1 MKEVKL
7 DLNKICTDNE
17 DPMLISE
24 VRCSH
29 GLLLPL
35 KTSWSDNNPGRRF
48 WSCPYYG
55 ARKCNFFR
63 CRDGLIDER
72 SKFIIPK
79 LVKKIKEMDKQLM
92 SKVKIMK
99 KMKEMAHCNDSE
111 IVEMMKNSIVMDLE
125 GESALSVKKKK
136 NKEEDFDFHDCE
148 ELIKNAA
155 EKSMEVKKKG
165 TNYSNFIK
173 IFIMF
178 LLMCFAIW
186 INWLMQLKT

>member
-1 MKEVKL
+1 
-7 DLNKICTDNE
+7 
-17 DPMLISE
+17 MLILE

-35 KTSWSDNNPGRRF
+35 KISWSDNNPGRRF

-63 CRDGLIDER
+63 WRDGLIDEK
-72 SKFIIPK
+72 SKLIIPK
-79 LVKKIKEMDKQLM
+79 LVKKIKKMDKQLM

-99 KMKEMAHCNDSE
+99 KMKEMAHYNDSE

-136 NKEEDFDFHDCE
+136 DKEEDFDFHDCE
-148 ELIKNAA
+148 EFIKNAA

-165 TNYSNFIK
+165 TSYSNFIR
-173 IFIMF
+173 IFIILVMINCHSSCCIF
-178 LLMCFAIW
+178 LVEVFCDEKIDFLE
-186 INWLMQLKT
+186 